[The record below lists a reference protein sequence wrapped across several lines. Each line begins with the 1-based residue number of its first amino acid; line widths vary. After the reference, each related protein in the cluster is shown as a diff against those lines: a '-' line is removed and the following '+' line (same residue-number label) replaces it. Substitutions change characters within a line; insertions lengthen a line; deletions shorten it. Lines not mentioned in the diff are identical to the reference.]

1 MVSLPTVIHGSTRA
15 SFAGGLLFLLAR
27 MRFRLGSPGSYA
39 RSLAHARMLT
49 LRILLLFVLS
59 VGAGAETR
67 AASDGKVVI
76 VEKGGT
82 GSYSAIVTEDATLPG
97 ITIFRPADLTPFSAE
112 RKLPI
117 LLWGNGAC
125 ANTTYEHKNFLNE
138 IASHGYVILAIGLLE
153 EIHERG
159 EKSKQPTSS
168 KQMIAAL

>member
-1 MVSLPTVIHGSTRA
+1 
-15 SFAGGLLFLLAR
+15 
-27 MRFRLGSPGSYA
+27 
-39 RSLAHARMLT
+39 MLT